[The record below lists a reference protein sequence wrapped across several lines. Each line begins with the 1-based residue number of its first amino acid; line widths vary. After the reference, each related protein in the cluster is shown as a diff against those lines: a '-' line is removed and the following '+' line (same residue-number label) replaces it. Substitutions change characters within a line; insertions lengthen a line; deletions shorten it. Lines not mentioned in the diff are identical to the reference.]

1 MNQSNQHG
9 AITGSDLIAKVGG
22 MRQAHHILNMVEDD
36 TQYIGF
42 MYLQYKLSSDNPDDK
57 ALILHDD
64 NTWHASSY
72 FNHEF
77 GQINKHR
84 FICIN
89 DLNNAVLVAEKD
101 RAAMAAFIGLDSVCG
116 VVWGVD
122 GVVEGESAT
131 ALLQRL
137 DAGFH
142 ARVEQVIKDSPHLCV
157 NRNSDEWPGDF
168 MRTLQGQVMD
178 YLNEHP
184 IRKQALELAAME
196 YVLPPIVMSREEFE
210 RTYIGTFIRDKS
222 QCKCGTSWD
231 AMLYGAECGRCGEK
245 RPVPHGA
252 PCAVSDD
259 PISAVAIAF
268 LDGRV

>member
-1 MNQSNQHG
+1 MNNG
-9 AITGSDLIAKVGG
+9 KLKVDGRG
-22 MRQAHHILNMVEDD
+22 
-36 TQYIGF
+36 IGF
-42 MYLQYKLSSDNPDDK
+42 TVTNFEPPKTATAML
-57 ALILHDD
+57 
-64 NTWHASSY
+64 
-72 FNHEF
+72 
-77 GQINKHR
+77 
-84 FICIN
+84 N
-89 DLNNAVLVAEKD
+89 DLRSLPNIETVIREAHFNSKKLRQGIKIRQVH
-101 RAAMAAFIGLDSVCG
+101 IDSVCG
-116 VVWGVD
+116 EVWGVE

-210 RTYIGTFIRDKS
+210 RTYIGTFIRDGSK
-222 QCKCGTSWD
+222 CKCGTSWD